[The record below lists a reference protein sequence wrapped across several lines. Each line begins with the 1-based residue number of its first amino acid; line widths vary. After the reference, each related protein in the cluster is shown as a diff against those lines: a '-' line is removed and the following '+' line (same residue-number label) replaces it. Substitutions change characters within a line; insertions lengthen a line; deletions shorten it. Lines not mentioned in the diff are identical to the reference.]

1 MPIIDLRTH
10 SYSPVEWEDRVL
22 DQVSGEVLVEGTP
35 VNEVNLNNI
44 EAALLVAHLDAGSL
58 AGHLAALMR
67 SLLSELDKYK
77 NQRFVQGQATITS
90 AGGTY
95 FITSEPFTTISFPST
110 VLPELN
116 APNYDVL
123 VTPIAASDWGAIGQ
137 LIVYDKA
144 QNGFKVKMTGS
155 ATSVTFFWT
164 VVNPTIR

>member
-1 MPIIDLRTH
+1 MAIVDLRNH
-10 SYSPVEWEDRVL
+10 QYNPVEWEDRVV
-22 DQVSGEVLVEGTP
+22 DQVSGAVLVEGTP

-44 EAALLVAHLDAGSL
+44 ESALLVAHLDAGSL
-58 AGHLAALMR
+58 VGHLAAIVR
-67 SLLSELDKYK
+67 SLLDELDKDK
-77 NQRFVQGQATITS
+77 RQRFVQGQATITS

-95 FITSEPFTTISFPST
+95 FVNSEPFVSVSLPSDA
-110 VLPELN
+110 LPELN

-123 VTPIAASDWGAIGQ
+123 ITPVSASDWGKIGQ

-164 VVNPTIR
+164 IINPAIR